1 MLVLDEAVLSIA
13 QRYWED
19 VLAVPRDQDV
29 NRGYRHSAYRQFILW
44 HYGRLGAGNRRVV
57 CGKLETNTQTALDN
71 TQMDVWLKIKKKS
84 LFLLIFPIK

>member
-19 VLAVPRDQDV
+19 VLAVSRDQDV

-57 CGKLETNTQTALDN
+57 CGKLETNTKTALDN
-71 TQMDVWLKIKKKS
+71 TQALKIDVWLKIKKNHYS
-84 LFLLIFPIK
+84 F